1 VSGSRAARRSG
12 GGLVIAAIL
21 LATINLRAPIT
32 VVGPLVDQIRDEV
45 SLSATAVGLLT
56 TLPVLA
62 FGLASGFAAATG
74 RRFGLEPV
82 LTASALVLAGGLLV
96 RALPGI
102 APLYAGA
109 AIVGV
114 GIAFANVLIPALIK
128 REFPGRL
135 GPITALYS
143 ATLGASAA
151 IGVGVAIPLSTGT
164 FLDWR
169 GTLAVWLAPT
179 LLAAAV
185 LVLLARRGARTHAEP
200 SLRLPNGTF
209 LRSRLAWS
217 VTGFFGLQS
226 FAYFITVA
234 WLPAI
239 LIDRGFGAAQAG
251 NLAFLFQLVGIIT
264 LLVVPGLAA
273 RASDQRALVGAM
285 CAIATAGALGLL
297 LAGTTAVALWMV
309 LLGLGQSAGLGLA
322 LMFVVLRTR
331 DSNDASSLS
340 GMSQAAGYIF
350 AAGGPLLA
358 GLLHDITAG
367 WGIVLVMLM
376 GLYVLLLAVG
386 LDAARSAVIGDGEP
400 GLDSR

>member
-1 VSGSRAARRSG
+1 
-12 GGLVIAAIL
+12 
-21 LATINLRAPIT
+21 
-32 VVGPLVDQIRDEV
+32 
-45 SLSATAVGLLT
+45 
-56 TLPVLA
+56 
-62 FGLASGFAAATG
+62 
-74 RRFGLEPV
+74 
-82 LTASALVLAGGLLV
+82 
-96 RALPGI
+96 
-102 APLYAGA
+102 
-109 AIVGV
+109 
-114 GIAFANVLIPALIK
+114 
-128 REFPGRL
+128 
-135 GPITALYS
+135 
-143 ATLGASAA
+143 
-151 IGVGVAIPLSTGT
+151 
-164 FLDWR
+164 
-169 GTLAVWLAPT
+169 
-179 LLAAAV
+179 V